1 MNKDH
6 IRYLGERLQKWK
18 DGLFDELLSEC
29 EIIQKKLSQN
39 LKAKLKSQDNI
50 TKIFTRLMLQ
60 GKVAAALRWITGS
73 NAKLLEVDKK
83 VIGELNSKHP
93 DAEPPITERL
103 ICGEPPKVEP
113 VIFEEIDAELIFQSA
128 KSTRGSAGPSGLD
141 ADMWRR
147 ILCSAS
153 FGHLSG
159 DIRDSVARMCRRL
172 CTEHVDPSSISALTN
187 CRLIPLDKDPGIR
200 PIGIGEVLRR
210 IMGKSVVKLLKPEIL
225 DTVGPL
231 QLSAGQEGGCEAACH
246 AMADIFEEDDCQGVL
261 LVDASNAF
269 NSLNRNTA
277 LLNVRHTCPEFST
290 YLINTYRQPSK
301 LFLPGGCHI
310 SSREGTTQG
319 DNCASGFYSISTM
332 LMIKELSL
340 IPHIKQIWYADD
352 GGAGGTL
359 EGLRK
364 WWEKIVQLGPDIG
377 YFPNSKKTWL
387 VIKPQYIVEAEVV
400 FSGTGI
406 NITSEGPA
414 GGQRY
419 LGAALGTPTFIED
432 YVTNKVKN
440 WVDELEKL
448 SDLAKMEPQLAYSAY
463 TTGLCKRWAYIMRTI
478 SGISHL
484 FQPLEDCIKSRFL
497 PAILGGYSF
506 SEADRVIFGLPTR
519 FGGLAIFN
527 PVEVCQL
534 EYEHSTK
541 ATNLLKTAILQ
552 QKLVMTPQETAEML
566 YENKEVKKKI
576 SFEKSSHYFKKF
588 LDIKTECTDD
598 KARNL
603 DVLRLKGASSW
614 LTVLPLQEFRY
625 TLSKQEFVD
634 AISLRYKFP
643 IKGMPKTCACSKP
656 NSIDHAL
663 SCAKGGY
670 TAMRHNQIRNL
681 EASFLQEVCYDV
693 KIEPK
698 LLPLTGETFKLKSAN
713 TKPDARSDVSARGV
727 WRAMDKTFLDVRI
740 FHEGNKS
747 NSGPIDKVFAA
758 HEQEKKRTYNE
769 RIIEVEKSYFTPL
782 VFSTSGGMGKEAE
795 KFHKRLAT
803 LISNKRNISYSD
815 AISHM
820 RCKLRFSILRTTLT
834 AIRGYRGSS
843 GNWGDTI
850 TSDINIIP
858 HERQFF

>member
-1 MNKDH
+1 
-6 IRYLGERLQKWK
+6 
-18 DGLFDELLSEC
+18 
-29 EIIQKKLSQN
+29 
-39 LKAKLKSQDNI
+39 
-50 TKIFTRLMLQ
+50 
-60 GKVAAALRWITGS
+60 
-73 NAKLLEVDKK
+73 
-83 VIGELNSKHP
+83 
-93 DAEPPITERL
+93 
-103 ICGEPPKVEP
+103 
-113 VIFEEIDAELIFQSA
+113 
-128 KSTRGSAGPSGLD
+128 
-141 ADMWRR
+141 
-147 ILCSAS
+147 
-153 FGHLSG
+153 
-159 DIRDSVARMCRRL
+159 
-172 CTEHVDPSSISALTN
+172 
-187 CRLIPLDKDPGIR
+187 
-200 PIGIGEVLRR
+200 
-210 IMGKSVVKLLKPEIL
+210 
-225 DTVGPL
+225 
-231 QLSAGQEGGCEAACH
+231 
-246 AMADIFEEDDCQGVL
+246 
-261 LVDASNAF
+261 
-269 NSLNRNTA
+269 
-277 LLNVRHTCPEFST
+277 
-290 YLINTYRQPSK
+290 
-301 LFLPGGCHI
+301 
-310 SSREGTTQG
+310 
-319 DNCASGFYSISTM
+319 
-332 LMIKELSL
+332 
-340 IPHIKQIWYADD
+340 
-352 GGAGGTL
+352 
-359 EGLRK
+359 
-364 WWEKIVQLGPDIG
+364 
-377 YFPNSKKTWL
+377 
-387 VIKPQYIVEAEVV
+387 
-400 FSGTGI
+400 
-406 NITSEGPA
+406 
-414 GGQRY
+414 
-419 LGAALGTPTFIED
+419 
-432 YVTNKVKN
+432 
-440 WVDELEKL
+440 
-448 SDLAKMEPQLAYSAY
+448 
-463 TTGLCKRWAYIMRTI
+463 
-478 SGISHL
+478 
-484 FQPLEDCIKSRFL
+484 
-497 PAILGGYSF
+497 
-506 SEADRVIFGLPTR
+506 
-519 FGGLAIFN
+519 
-527 PVEVCQL
+527 
-534 EYEHSTK
+534 
-541 ATNLLKTAILQ
+541 
-552 QKLVMTPQETAEML
+552 MTPQETAEML

-576 SFEKSSHYFKKF
+576 SFEKSSHYLKKF